1 MGAIMVNQ
9 PRDKRPRIARGLS
22 QSSRKGAALLFCIFI
37 IAFMT
42 LMVVNVLDATTLETS
57 ALRNSMDYERALYL
71 ANAGVHEVAA
81 QLEANSTWTGT
92 ITDGSYPADDTY
104 QAIATSAS
112 NFTVEVTST
121 GVSGEIRRTVQALIE
136 L

>member
-1 MGAIMVNQ
+1 MGAIMVTNSAEIQ
-9 PRDKRPRIARGLS
+9 TSYRRRPQQAS
-22 QSSRKGAALLFCIFI
+22 QRGAALLFSLFI

-71 ANAGVHEVAA
+71 ANAGVHEAAA
-81 QLEANSTWTGT
+81 QLEADSTWTGT
-92 ITDGSYPADDTY
+92 ITEGAYPADDTY
-104 QAIATSAS
+104 QVMATSAS
-112 NFTVEVTST
+112 NFTVTVTST
-121 GVSGEIRRTVQALIE
+121 GVAGEVTRTVQALIE